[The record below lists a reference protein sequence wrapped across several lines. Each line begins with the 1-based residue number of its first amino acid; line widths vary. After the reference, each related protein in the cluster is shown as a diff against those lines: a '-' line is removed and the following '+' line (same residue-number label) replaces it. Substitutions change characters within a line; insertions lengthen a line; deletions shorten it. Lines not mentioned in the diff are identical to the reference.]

1 MSKVRNGWRHF
12 KTVTHHKLVVMGNGF
27 RVGLYRQGL
36 AHDLSKYS
44 PTEFRVGV
52 EFYQGD
58 RSPNTEERRVRGY
71 STAWLHHKGRNKHHY
86 EYWIDMVGN
95 RDARF
100 EGKSMPTR
108 YVVEM
113 FCDRVA
119 ASKVYQGP
127 KYTDRSALEYFQLEQ
142 TAGELLM
149 HEDTKRLLTRLLT
162 LLADEGEEVAFKTIR
177 RNIVKARYVEG
188 PNGTF

>member
-1 MSKVRNGWRHF
+1 MHPIRHF
-12 KTVTHHKLVVMGNGF
+12 RTITKHRHRVIVHCF
-27 RVGLYRQGL
+27 RAGIGWQGL
-36 AHDLSKYS
+36 RHDLSKYS
-44 PTEFRVGV
+44 PTEFWTGAR
-52 EFYQGD
+52 FYTGT
-58 RSPNTEERRVRGY
+58 RSPNERERDARGY
-71 STAWLHHKGRNKHHY
+71 SVAWLHHKGRNRHHF
-86 EYWIDMVGN
+86 EYWNDYNPATRTVQPVAMPL
-95 RDARF
+95 RF
-100 EGKSMPTR
+100 AA
-108 YVVEM
+108 EM

-177 RNIVKARYVEG
+177 RDIVKARYVEG